1 MNLKIANQTI
11 QSMSELE
18 IATFGGGCFWKIE
31 HKFRSLSGVIK
42 TSVGYMGG
50 HFDNPC
56 YLDIVSR
63 ITGHTEVAQVHFDPN
78 QIQYNDLLDAFWAMH
93 DPSSLNRQGAD
104 RGEQYRSVIFY
115 HNSSQHRQA
124 QHSKHK
130 LGESGQY
137 LKPIVTDICPDSTYW
152 LATEDHQQ
160 YLEKKQQRQANQQTN
175 QNESA

>member
-1 MNLKIANQTI
+1 MNP
-11 QSMSELE
+11 LE
-18 IATFGGGCFWKIE
+18 SRLETATFGGGCFWKIE
-31 HKFRSLSGVIK
+31 DRFRSLPGVVN

-63 ITGHTEVAQVHFDPN
+63 ITGHTEVAQVQFDSE
-78 QIQYNDLLDAFWAMH
+78 QISYDALLDAFWAMH

-115 HNSSQHRQA
+115 HSPEQQRQA
-124 QHSKHK
+124 QRSKQQ
-130 LGESGQY
+130 LDQSGKY
-137 LKPIVTDICPDSTYW
+137 TKPIVTDICPESTYW

-160 YLEKKQQRQANQQTN
+160 YLEKKRSKKIAREIQ
-175 QNESA
+175 SI

>member
-1 MNLKIANQTI
+1 MASL
-11 QSMSELE
+11 ELGLE

-31 HKFRSLSGVIK
+31 DRFRSLPGVIH

-56 YLDIVSR
+56 YLDIVAR
-63 ITGHTEVAQVHFDPN
+63 ITGHAEVAQLQFDPN
-78 QIQYNDLLDAFWAMH
+78 QISYEALLDAFWTMH

-115 HNSSQHRQA
+115 HSPEQQRQA
-124 QHSKHK
+124 QWSKQR
-130 LGESGQY
+130 LDQSGNY
-137 LKPIVTDICPDSTYW
+137 TKPIVTDICPESTYW

-160 YLEKKQQRQANQQTN
+160 YLEKKRAKQ
-175 QNESA
+175 

>member
-1 MNLKIANQTI
+1 MNPLE
-11 QSMSELE
+11 SGLE

-31 HKFRSLSGVIK
+31 DRFRSLPAVVQ

-56 YLDIVSR
+56 YLDIVAR
-63 ITGHTEVAQVHFDPN
+63 ITGHTEVAQVHFEAC
-78 QIQYNDLLDAFWAMH
+78 QINYESLLDAFWEMH

-115 HNSSQHRQA
+115 HSPEQQRKA
-124 QHSKHK
+124 QWSKQR
-130 LGESGQY
+130 LDQSGKY
-137 LKPIVTDICPDSTYW
+137 TKPIVTDICSESTYW

-160 YLEKKQQRQANQQTN
+160 YLEKKRSRQNKI
-175 QNESA
+175 

>member
-1 MNLKIANQTI
+1 MNPEIVDLTI
-11 QSMSELE
+11 ELNSELE

-31 HKFRSLSGVIK
+31 HKFRSLPGVIK

-78 QIQYNDLLDAFWAMH
+78 QIQYNDLLNAFWAMH

-115 HNSSQHRQA
+115 HNSSQQRQA
-124 QHSKHK
+124 QQSKQK

-137 LKPIVTDICPDSTYW
+137 TKPIVTDICPDSTYW

-160 YLEKKQQRQANQQTN
+160 YLEKKQQRQTN
-175 QNESA
+175 LQKESA